1 MEKPI
6 PKKVSFVHVL
16 QDFFKQAVSDKV
28 LVQHSLALSVLLLY
42 AIVTTWTQAPL
53 SVLWIFLCAVAGGLL
68 VEIPFAILRKRKVDA
83 AWLYT
88 PLLLTMLLPSTIV
101 HPATQEF
108 LFWIPAVGAA
118 VGALYGKL
126 VFGGHR
132 KYIFNPSIVGALF
145 LFVSFGGIVAAS
157 GNTAALLKNGTLN
170 LTITELLVGPT
181 AGFIGDP
188 FRIGILVL
196 ALVLAYLKALDLRV
210 TFSYLLSILA
220 LVFLGRYLD
229 DTYGTFANTFA
240 DPQFT
245 LLVGSVVFTS
255 VFTLPDVTTTP
266 VTGLGKIL
274 YGFVAAAITVVIRTF
289 TGQVEGVIFAVIL
302 ANALSPLLDAMA
314 TNKPIPQLI
323 KGAKSQ

>member
-6 PKKVSFVHVL
+6 PKKVSFVYVL
-16 QDFFKQAVSDKV
+16 QDFLKQAVSDKV
-28 LVQHSLALSVLLLY
+28 LVQHSLALSVLLVY
-42 AIVTTWTQAPL
+42 ALAATWTQAPL
-53 SVLWIFLCAVAGGLL
+53 SVLWIFLSALVGGLL
-68 VEIPFAILRKRKVDA
+68 VEIPFAILRKRKVDP

-88 PLLLTMLLPSTIV
+88 PLLLTMLLPSTIL
-101 HPATQEF
+101 HPVTHDF
-108 LFWIPAVGAA
+108 VFWIPAVGAA
-118 VGALYGKL
+118 VAALYGKL

-132 KYIFNPSIVGALF
+132 KYIFNPSVVGALF
-145 LFVSFGGIVAAS
+145 LFVSFGGIVAAT

-188 FRIGILVL
+188 FRIGIVL
-196 ALVLAYLKALDLRV
+196 LGLVLAYYKAIDLRV
-210 TFSYLLSILA
+210 TLSYLLTVLG

-229 DTYGTFANTFA
+229 DTYATFGNKFA

-245 LLVGSVVFTS
+245 LLVGSVVFAS
-255 VFTLPDVTTTP
+255 VFTLPDLTTTP
-266 VTGLGKIL
+266 VTGFGKIL
-274 YGFVAAAITVVIRTF
+274 YGFTAAAITVVIRTF

-323 KGAKSQ
+323 KGAKPQ